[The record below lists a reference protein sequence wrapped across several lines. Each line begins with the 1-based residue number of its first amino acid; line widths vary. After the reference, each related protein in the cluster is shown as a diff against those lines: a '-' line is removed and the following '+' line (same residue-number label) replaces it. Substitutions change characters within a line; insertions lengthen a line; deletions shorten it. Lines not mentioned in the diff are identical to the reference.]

1 MQITEIKRIG
11 KTQRYRIF
19 VDGSF
24 FATVIDET
32 IVKNNLRTGIDYDL
46 DELNKIVFDAQK
58 KVALD
63 TAMNLLSKFSKTE
76 NELKKYLVDKG
87 FLLDAIK
94 YTIEKLKEYNYL
106 NDENFAKNY
115 INCKKNSKGKK
126 AIFYELKMKGIDE
139 SIIRNNLDVLENE
152 SGEVLERLANKF
164 IKNKRQDEKIK
175 EKLFRHLV
183 SKGFDFEEVNQT
195 IRKVLND
202 KIGN

>member
-11 KTQRYRIF
+11 KTQRYRLF

-32 IVKNNLRTGIDYDL
+32 IVKNSLRTNIEYNL

-76 NELKKYLVDKG
+76 KELKKYLFDKG
-87 FLLDAIK
+87 FLPDAIQ
-94 YTIEKLKEYNYL
+94 YTTEKLKEYNYL
-106 NDENFAKNY
+106 SDDIYAKNY
-115 INCKKNSKGKK
+115 INCKINSKGKK

-139 SIIRNNLDVLENE
+139 GIIRNNLDILEKS
-152 SGEVLERLANKF
+152 SGEVLEKLANKF
-164 IKNKRQDEKIK
+164 LKNKRQDEKIK

-183 SKGFDFEEVNQT
+183 SKGFEFEEINQT

-202 KIGN
+202 KNGD

>member
-32 IVKNNLRTGIDYDL
+32 IVKNSLRTGIDYDL

-76 NELKKYLVDKG
+76 KELKKYLVDKG
-87 FLLDAIK
+87 FLFDAIK

-126 AIFYELKMKGIDE
+126 SIFYELKMKGIDE